1 MNTALILHHYQASP
15 YSEKVRSYLG
25 FKRLAWQSL
34 LMPPV
39 LPKPDLMALTGGYR
53 RAPVLQIGADIYC
66 DSALIIAEL
75 EHRSLLPALASGPQ
89 AAQADLLGRLF
100 DVDIFW
106 RAARYLMASRVEH
119 IPQALLDDRI
129 AMHPQL
135 PLQKS
140 QLLADQAQLTIQLRA
155 LIDQL
160 DQALSG
166 AHFLGGINPCA
177 GDFAVFHTLWFL
189 QGAHALEAL
198 APNAKALLPWMARIA
213 AFGHGEMSSI
223 SAGDA
228 FAAARQAKPIALAEM
243 QDPLFKAGQKV
254 AVQPEGYPQESVAGE
269 LVYLDE
275 KKIVIARQSA
285 ACGLLHVHFPR
296 MDYEIRA
303 V

>member
-1 MNTALILHHYQASP
+1 MSAALILHHYQASP

-25 FKRLAWQSL
+25 FKQLAWQSL

-39 LPKPDLMALTGGYR
+39 LPKPDLMELTGGYR

-66 DSALIIAEL
+66 DSALIIKEL
-75 EHRSLLPALASGPQ
+75 EQRFPQPALAIGPQ

-106 RAARYLMASRVEH
+106 RAARYLMASRAEH

-135 PLQKS
+135 PLQKA
-140 QLLADQAQLTIQLRA
+140 QLLADQAQLAIQLRA
-155 LIDQL
+155 LINQL
-160 DQALSG
+160 DQALS
-166 AHFLGGINPCA
+166 AADYLGGSAPCA
-177 GDFAVFHTLWFL
+177 GDFAVYHTLWFL
-189 QGAHALEAL
+189 QGAQVLETL
-198 APNAKALLPWMARIA
+198 APNTKALLPWMSRMA
-213 AFGHGEMSSI
+213 ALGHGEMSSI
-223 SAGDA
+223 TASDA
-228 FAAARQAKPIALAEM
+228 FAAAKQAQPVALAEM
-243 QDPLFKAGQKV
+243 QDSLFKAGQKV
-254 AVQPEGYPQESVAGE
+254 SVQPEGYPQESVAGE

-275 KKIVIARQSA
+275 QKIVIARQSS

-303 V
+303 I

>member
-1 MNTALILHHYQASP
+1 MSAALILHHYQASP
-15 YSEKVRSYLG
+15 YSEKVRCYLG
-25 FKRLAWQSL
+25 FKQLAWQSL

-75 EHRSLLPALASGPQ
+75 EQRYPQPALATGPQ

-106 RAARYLMASRVEH
+106 RAARYLMASRAEH
-119 IPQALLDDRI
+119 IPQALFDDRI

-135 PLQKS
+135 PLQKA
-140 QLLADQAQLTIQLRA
+140 QLLADQAQLAIQLRA
-155 LIDQL
+155 LINQL

-189 QGAHALEAL
+189 QGAQALEAL
-198 APNAKALLPWMARIA
+198 APDTKALLPWMARIA
-213 AFGHGEMSSI
+213 AFGHGEMSNITAS
-223 SAGDA
+223 DA
-228 FAAARQAKPIALAEM
+228 FAVARQAKPVALAEM
-243 QDPLFKAGQKV
+243 QDSLFKAGQKV

-285 ACGLLHVHFPR
+285 ACGLLHLHFPR

-303 V
+303 I

>member
-1 MNTALILHHYQASP
+1 
-15 YSEKVRSYLG
+15 
-25 FKRLAWQSL
+25 
-34 LMPPV
+34 MPPV

-75 EHRSLLPALASGPQ
+75 EQRYPQPALATGPQ

-106 RAARYLMASRVEH
+106 RAARYLMASRAEH

-129 AMHPQL
+129 AMHPHL

-140 QLLADQAQLTIQLRA
+140 QLIADQAQLAIQLRA
-155 LIDQL
+155 LINQL
-160 DQALSG
+160 NRALST
-166 AHFLGGINPCA
+166 ADYLGGTGPCA

-189 QGAHALEAL
+189 QSAQALEVL
-198 APNAKALLPWMARIA
+198 ASNTKALLPWMARMA
-213 AFGHGEMSSI
+213 VFGHGEMSNITAS
-223 SAGDA
+223 DA
-228 FAAARQAKPIALAEM
+228 FAAAKQEAQPVALAEM
-243 QDPLFKAGQKV
+243 QDSLFKAGQKV

-275 KKIVIARQSA
+275 KKIVIARQSS

>member
-1 MNTALILHHYQASP
+1 MNAALILHHYQASP

-39 LPKPDLMALTGGYR
+39 LPKPDLMELTGGYR

-75 EHRSLLPALASGPQ
+75 EQRSRLPALASGPQ
-89 AAQADLLGRLF
+89 AAQAELLGRLF

-119 IPQALLDDRI
+119 LPQALLDDRI
-129 AMHPQL
+129 AMHPHL

-140 QLLADQAQLTIQLRA
+140 QLIADQAQLTIQLRA
-155 LIDQL
+155 LIYQL

-166 AHFLGGINPCA
+166 ADFLGGTSPSA

-198 APNAKALLPWMARIA
+198 APNTMAVLPWMARIT

-228 FAAARQAKPIALAEM
+228 FAAARQAKPVALAEM
-243 QDPLFKAGQKV
+243 QHSLFKAGQTV
-254 AVQPEGYPQESVAGE
+254 SVQPEGYPQESVAGE

-275 KKIVIARQSA
+275 KKIVIARQSTV
-285 ACGLLHVHFPR
+285 CSLLHLHFPR

>member
-1 MNTALILHHYQASP
+1 MSAALILHHYQASP

-25 FKRLAWQSL
+25 FKQLAWQSL
-34 LMPPV
+34 LMPAV

-66 DSALIIAEL
+66 DSALIIKEL
-75 EHRSLLPALASGPQ
+75 EQRYPLPALAIGPQ

-106 RAARYLMASRVEH
+106 RAARYLMASRAEH

-135 PLQKS
+135 PLQKA
-140 QLLADQAQLTIQLRA
+140 QLLADQAQLAIQLRA

-160 DQALSG
+160 DRALSG
-166 AHFLGGINPCA
+166 ADYLGGTGPCA
-177 GDFAVFHTLWFL
+177 GDFAVYHTLWFL
-189 QGAHALEAL
+189 QGAQAL
-198 APNAKALLPWMARIA
+198 AVLAPDTKALLPWMSRMA
-213 AFGHGEMSSI
+213 ALGHGEISSI
-223 SAGDA
+223 TASDV
-228 FAAARQAKPIALAEM
+228 FAAAKQAQPAALAEM
-243 QDPLFKAGQKV
+243 QDLFFEAGQKV
-254 AVQPEGYPQESVAGE
+254 SVQPEGYPQESVVGE

-275 KKIVIARQSA
+275 QKIVIARQSS
-285 ACGLLHVHFPR
+285 ACGLLHLHFPR